1 MIRYKFEVQY
11 DGSYFS
17 GWQLQKDKLTV
28 QGMLEDVLKIL
39 SKTKERIPLHG
50 SGRTDAG
57 VHALRQVAHA
67 DLDLHLNCD
76 EIKKAINGNLPDYCR
91 INKIEMVDALFHSRY
106 DAKRRFYKYQC
117 YTGESILY
125 RNQAWM
131 LKKLDIEYLNKLSK
145 IILGENDFLSFS
157 KYGGKINTKCTVF
170 DCKWRS
176 EDPMITFYV
185 EANRYLHHMI
195 RYLVGTLVA
204 VYQKNITEDN
214 FLKLLENPRKNVKI
228 YKAPPQGLILEKI
241 KYG

>member
-17 GWQLQKDKLTV
+17 GWQLQKDKMTV
-28 QGMLEDVLKIL
+28 QGILEDVIKVL
-39 SKTKERIPLHG
+39 SKSEKRIPVHG
-50 SGRTDAG
+50 SGRTDSG

-67 DLDLHLNCD
+67 DLDLNLNCD
-76 EIKKAINGNLPDYCR
+76 ELRNAINGNLPYYCR
-91 INKIEMVDALFHSRY
+91 INKIEEVNSLFHSRY

-131 LKKLDIEYLNKLSK
+131 LKKLDIEYLNKLSSN
-145 IILGENDFLSFS
+145 IIGENDFLSFS
-157 KYGGKINTKCTVF
+157 KYGKKNNTKCIIF
-170 DCKWRS
+170 DCKW
-176 EDPMITFYV
+176 ENETPMIIFHV

-195 RYLVGTLVA
+195 RYLVGTMIA

-214 FLKLLENPRKNVKI
+214 FLNLLENPRKNVKI